1 MIHRVIPCGNNN
13 DPKPIN
19 NAVKAHLDIK
29 TLPVM
34 DWSPHNQNFNV
45 NEAVWDRLERE
56 WSKRQISKEATLK
69 TT

>member
-1 MIHRVIPCGNNN
+1 
-13 DPKPIN
+13 
-19 NAVKAHLDIK
+19 
-29 TLPVM
+29 M